1 MAQEFPNGIPA
12 WISYQVFSFC
22 VILMNNLTALPLSTC
37 AGLHSQMTTCEQ
49 MAFQHILA
57 KLRPQR
63 AVEVGTYKGG
73 SLQILAHFCK
83 HVDSIDID
91 PAVADVLGSRF
102 SNVTFHTGN
111 SAELL
116 PSTLRAA
123 SELSEPVAFVLIDG
137 DHSTEG
143 VRRDI
148 SALLTV
154 PPSCE
159 MVVLMHDAFNPD
171 CRAGILSANWQG
183 SPYVH
188 EVEIDYI
195 PGVYHQQAYDTAAA
209 RSMWGGFACA
219 FLKPEPRQGDLVI
232 SQRQQGLF
240 EAVLLQ
246 SSHAPQKRTLL
257 QSAKSRARAL
267 LTSLSG

>member
-1 MAQEFPNGIPA
+1 
-12 WISYQVFSFC
+12 
-22 VILMNNLTALPLSTC
+22 MNNLTALSLSTY

-49 MAFQHILA
+49 MALPRILA
-57 KLRPQR
+57 ELRPQR

-73 SLQILAHFCK
+73 SLQVLAHFCK

-91 PAVADVLGSRF
+91 PAVADELGSRF

-111 SAELL
+111 SAEILT
-116 PSTLRAA
+116 SVLRAA
-123 SELSEPVAFVLIDG
+123 SEASDPVGFVLIDG

-148 SALLTV
+148 NALLSV
-154 PPSCE
+154 SPMCE

-171 CRAGILSANWQG
+171 CRAGILSANWQLH
-183 SPYVH
+183 PHVH
-188 EVEIDYI
+188 ELEIDYI

-209 RSMWGGFACA
+209 RTMWGGFACA
-219 FLKPEPRQGDLVI
+219 LLKPEPRQGDLVI
-232 SQRQQGLF
+232 SQRQKGLF

-246 SSHAPQKRTLL
+246 SSHVLRRPTLL
-257 QSAKSRARAL
+257 QQAKARVRTL
-267 LTSLSG
+267 FTSLAR

>member
-1 MAQEFPNGIPA
+1 MDQLSGIFIHP
-12 WISYQVFSFC
+12 F
-22 VILMNNLTALPLSTC
+22 
-37 AGLHSQMTTCEQ
+37 AGLHWQMTTCEQ
-49 MAFQHILA
+49 MALQQILGSI
-57 KLRPQR
+57 RPQH

-73 SLQILAHFCK
+73 SLQVLSALCG

-91 PAVADVLGSRF
+91 PSVPEVLGGLF

-116 PSTLRAA
+116 PAVLRDAA
-123 SELSEPVAFVLIDG
+123 STTQHVIFVLIDG
-137 DHSTEG
+137 DHSSEG

-148 SALLTV
+148 NALLSV
-154 PPSCE
+154 PPNSE

-171 CRAGILSANWQG
+171 CRAGIISAGWHE

-188 EVEIDYI
+188 DVEIDFI
-195 PGVYHQQAYDTAAA
+195 PGVYHHQAYDTAAA

-219 FLKPEPRQGDLVI
+219 LLKPEPRQGELVI

-240 EAVLLQ
+240 KAVFLQ
-246 SSHAPQKRTLL
+246 SSHAPCRPSLL
-257 QSAKSRARAL
+257 QRAKARL
-267 LTSLSG
+267 RRLVGGRSQ

>member
-1 MAQEFPNGIPA
+1 MAF
-12 WISYQVFSFC
+12 
-22 VILMNNLTALPLSTC
+22 
-37 AGLHSQMTTCEQ
+37 CEQ
-49 MAFQHILA
+49 MAIQHILHRI
-57 KLRPQR
+57 RPHR

-73 SLQILAHFCK
+73 SLQVLARLCN

-91 PAVADVLGSRF
+91 PSVSDLLGPRF

-116 PSTLRAA
+116 PFALLAA
-123 SELSEPVAFVLIDG
+123 SELSQPVGFVLIDG
-137 DHSTEG
+137 DHTTEG

-148 SALLTV
+148 NALLSV

-171 CRAGILSANWQG
+171 CRAGILSADWQRC
-183 SPYVH
+183 PFVH
-188 EVEIDYI
+188 EVEVDYI

-209 RSMWGGFACA
+209 RTMWGGFACA
-219 FLKPEPRQGDLVI
+219 LLQPEPRHSDLVV

-240 EAVLLQ
+240 ESVLLQ
-246 SSHAPQKRTLL
+246 SSHAPIRQTFF
-257 QSAKSRARAL
+257 QNAKKRARAL
-267 LTSLSG
+267 LTRPAR

>member
-1 MAQEFPNGIPA
+1 MDHLAA
-12 WISYQVFSFC
+12 LSLSSY
-22 VILMNNLTALPLSTC
+22 

-49 MAFQHILA
+49 IAIQHILA
-57 KLRPQR
+57 ELRPQR

-73 SLQILAHFCK
+73 SLQVLAHFCK
-83 HVDSIDID
+83 QVECIDID
-91 PAVADVLGSRF
+91 PAVADALGPRF

-116 PSTLRAA
+116 PSALRAA
-123 SELSEPVAFVLIDG
+123 SEACDPVGFVLIDG

-148 SALLTV
+148 NALLSV

-159 MVVLMHDAFNPD
+159 LVVLMHDAFNPD
-171 CRAGILSANWQG
+171 CRAGILTANWHG

-195 PGVYHQQAYDTAAA
+195 PGVYHQHAYDTATA
-209 RSMWGGFACA
+209 RTMWGGFACA
-219 FLKPEPRQGDLVI
+219 LLKPEPRQGELVI

-246 SSHAPQKRTLL
+246 SSHAPQRLTLLQRVKTRVRTLL
-257 QSAKSRARAL
+257 K
-267 LTSLSG
+267 SLSR

>member
-1 MAQEFPNGIPA
+1 MDHLSALSLS
-12 WISYQVFSFC
+12 SY
-22 VILMNNLTALPLSTC
+22 
-37 AGLHSQMTTCEQ
+37 AGLPSQMTTCEQ
-49 MAFQHILA
+49 MAIQHILFG
-57 KLRPQR
+57 LRPQR

-73 SLQILAHFCK
+73 SLQILAHYCT
-83 HVDSIDID
+83 HIESIDID
-91 PAVADVLGSRF
+91 PSVSATLGLRF

-116 PSTLRAA
+116 PSVLRAG
-123 SELSEPVAFVLIDG
+123 SESSEPVSFVLIDG

-148 SALLTV
+148 NALLSV
-154 PPSCE
+154 PPNGE

-171 CRAGILSANWQG
+171 CRAGILSANWQH
-183 SPYVH
+183 SPFVH

-209 RSMWGGFACA
+209 RTMWGGFACA
-219 FLKPEPRQGDLVI
+219 LLKPEPRQGDLVI

-246 SSHAPQKRTLL
+246 SSHASQRRTLL
-257 QSAKSRARAL
+257 QQGKARVRTL
-267 LTSLSG
+267 LKSLSR

>member
-1 MAQEFPNGIPA
+1 ML
-12 WISYQVFSFC
+12 SLSF
-22 VILMNNLTALPLSTC
+22 NDYNS
-37 AGLHSQMTTCEQ
+37 LHSQMTACEWI
-49 MAFQHILA
+49 ALQHILA
-57 KLRPQR
+57 GLHPKR
-63 AVEVGTYKGG
+63 AIEVGTYQGG
-73 SLQILAHFCK
+73 SLQVLAHFCDR
-83 HVDSIDID
+83 VSSIDID
-91 PAVADVLGSRF
+91 PSIADTLGSRF

-111 SAELL
+111 SAEIL
-116 PSTLRAA
+116 PSVLRSGAQGCD
-123 SELSEPVAFVLIDG
+123 PVGFVLIDG

-148 SALLTV
+148 NALLSV

-171 CRAGILSANWQG
+171 CRAGILTANWQG

-195 PGVYHQQAYDTAAA
+195 PGVYHQHAYDTASA
-209 RSMWGGFACA
+209 RTMWGGFACA
-219 FLKPEPRQGDLVI
+219 LLKPEPRQCDLVI

-246 SSHAPQKRTLL
+246 SSHAPQTRTLL
-257 QSAKSRARAL
+257 QRVKTRARTL
-267 LTSLSG
+267 FTCLSR

>member
-1 MAQEFPNGIPA
+1 M
-12 WISYQVFSFC
+12 
-22 VILMNNLTALPLSTC
+22 
-37 AGLHSQMTTCEQ
+37 
-49 MAFQHILA
+49 QHILSE
-57 KLRPQR
+57 LRPQH

-73 SLQILAHFCK
+73 SLQVLAHFCK
-83 HVDSIDID
+83 HVVSIDID
-91 PAVADVLGSRF
+91 PSVSATLGLRF

-116 PSTLRAA
+116 PSALRIG
-123 SELSEPVAFVLIDG
+123 SESSEPVSFVLIDG

-148 SALLTV
+148 NALLSV
-154 PPSCE
+154 PPTGE

-171 CRAGILSANWQG
+171 CRAGILSANWQH
-183 SPYVH
+183 SPFVH

-209 RSMWGGFACA
+209 RTMWGGFACA
-219 FLKPEPRQGDLVI
+219 LLKPQRREGDLMI

-246 SSHAPQKRTLL
+246 SNHTPQQRNLF
-257 QSAKSRARAL
+257 QRAKSRVRTL
-267 LTSLSG
+267 VTRLSK

>member
-1 MAQEFPNGIPA
+1 MNSIQ
-12 WISYQVFSFC
+12 
-22 VILMNNLTALPLSTC
+22 LMNTPFHQ
-37 AGLHSQMTTCEQ
+37 GLHSQMTTCEQ
-49 MAFQHILA
+49 IALNHMVAVFRH
-57 KLRPQR
+57 RR

-73 SLQILAHFCK
+73 SLQVLSHYFK

-91 PAVADVLGSRF
+91 PSIPSTLGDQF
-102 SNVTFHTGN
+102 PNVTFHTGD
-111 SAELL
+111 SAQLL
-116 PSTLRAA
+116 PSALRAA
-123 SELSEPVAFVLIDG
+123 SEESDPVGFVLIDG

-148 SALLTV
+148 NALLSV

-159 MVVLMHDAFNPD
+159 LVVLMHDAFNPD
-171 CRAGILSANWQG
+171 CRAGILAANWQG

-195 PGVYHQQAYDTAAA
+195 PGVYHQHAYDTAAA
-209 RSMWGGFACA
+209 RTMWGGFACA
-219 FLKPEPRQGDLVI
+219 LLKPEPRQCDLVI

-246 SSHAPQKRTLL
+246 SSHAPQRRTLL
-257 QSAKSRARAL
+257 QRAKTRARTL
-267 LTSLSG
+267 FTTLSR